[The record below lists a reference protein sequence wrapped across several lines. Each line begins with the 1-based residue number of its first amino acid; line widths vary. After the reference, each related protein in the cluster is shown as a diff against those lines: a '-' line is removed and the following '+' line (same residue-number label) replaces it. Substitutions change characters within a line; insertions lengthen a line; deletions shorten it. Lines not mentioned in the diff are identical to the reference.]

1 MELINN
7 NVTLSGEVVKEPKL
21 SHEVL
26 GEKIYNFEIGCQRY
40 SGTTDTIPVLIS
52 ERTYD
57 MADIELGKV
66 FEIKGCYRSYNLHEG
81 EKNHLILSV
90 FCEAI
95 SEYDRIID
103 ENKINLVG
111 FIVKQPTYRKT
122 PLGREISDVLIAVNR
137 PYGKSDYIPCIAW
150 GRNASY
156 ISELNVGT
164 EISLVGRIQS
174 RAYQKRIDE
183 ETVIEK
189 IAYEVSISTFREEN
203 FNECNN

>member
-1 MELINN
+1 MEFINN
-7 NVTLSGEVVKEPKL
+7 NVIISGEVVKEPKF
-21 SHEVL
+21 SHEVF
-26 GEKIYNFEIGCQRY
+26 GEKFYNFEIACQRY
-40 SGTTDTIPVLIS
+40 SGTVDTILVLIS
-52 ERTYD
+52 ERTYS

-66 FEIKGCYRSYNLHEG
+66 FEIKGCYRSYNSHE
-81 EKNHLILSV
+81 KDKTHLILSV

-95 SEYDRIID
+95 SEYDKNID

-122 PLGREISDVLIAVNR
+122 PLGREIADVLIAVNR

-174 RAYQKRIDE
+174 RAYQKKVDE

-189 IAYEVSISTFREEN
+189 IAYEVSISTFREEDI
-203 FNECNN
+203 NECNN